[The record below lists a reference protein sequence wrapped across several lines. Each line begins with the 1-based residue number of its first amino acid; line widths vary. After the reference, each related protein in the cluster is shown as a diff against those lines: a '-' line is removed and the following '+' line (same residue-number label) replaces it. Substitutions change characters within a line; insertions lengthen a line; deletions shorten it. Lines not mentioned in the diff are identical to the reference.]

1 MFELIH
7 PYLSEA
13 FTALLVGFPTW
24 YLTKRKNNAD
34 ATTTEIDNGAKVV
47 DLYKSALDDLPV
59 RYEERYKHIEEMS
72 KGVEKLFEQQKE
84 ILLKEIEYHKQQAE
98 YQGKQA
104 AFYKKAYNDEVRA
117 HNKYKREHP

>member
-1 MFELIH
+1 MFEIVR

-13 FTALLVGFPTW
+13 FTALIVGLPTW
-24 YLTKRKNNAD
+24 YFTKRKNNAD

-59 RYEERYKHIEEMS
+59 RYEERYKHIDDIA

-84 ILLKEIEYHKQQAE
+84 ILLKQIEYHKQQAE

-104 AFYKKAYNDEVRA
+104 AFYKKMYNDEVRA

>member
-1 MFELIH
+1 MYEIIQ
-7 PYLSEA
+7 PYLDNA
-13 FTALLVGFPTW
+13 YTGILGGFVGWFFT
-24 YLTKRKNNAD
+24 RKKLNAEV
-34 ATTTEIDNGAKVV
+34 TGSEIDNGVKVV
-47 DLYKSALDDLPV
+47 DLYKSALDDLPI

-104 AFYKKAYNDEVRA
+104 AFYKKMYNDEVRA

>member
-1 MFELIH
+1 MYEIFQ
-7 PYLSEA
+7 PYLDNA
-13 FTALLVGFPTW
+13 FTTLLGGFAGWFFTR
-24 YLTKRKNNAD
+24 KKNNAEV
-34 ATTTEIDNGAKVV
+34 ATTEIDNGGAVV
-47 DLYKSALDDLPV
+47 KLYKDALDDLPL

-104 AFYKKAYNDEVRA
+104 AFYKKMYNDEVRA

>member
-1 MFELIH
+1 MFEIIQ
-7 PYLSEA
+7 PYFGEA
-13 FTALLVGFPTW
+13 FTALVVGLPTW
-24 YLTKRKNNAD
+24 FIARRKNNAEV
-34 ATTTEIDNGAKVV
+34 TTTEIDNGSKVV

-84 ILLKEIEYHKQQAE
+84 ILLKEIEYHKEQAE

-117 HNKYKREHP
+117 HNKYKKEHP